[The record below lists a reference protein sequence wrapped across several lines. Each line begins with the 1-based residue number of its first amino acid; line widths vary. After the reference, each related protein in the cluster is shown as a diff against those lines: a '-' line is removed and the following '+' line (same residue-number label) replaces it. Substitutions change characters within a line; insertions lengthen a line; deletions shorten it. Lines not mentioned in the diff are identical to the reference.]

1 MTGSVQF
8 MTARARIALL
18 VVAGA
23 VTLAAALPQF
33 ADAADFKMTVRG
45 SQTFNWSLDGLTSN
59 CEVRRGS
66 GSGTSS
72 FKFKSSSSSPV
83 NVNTRKK
90 HPRIGTSNNATAIG
104 TVTGS
109 FSDTVA
115 TPCDGF
121 YPADPFI
128 APTTGCGDTK
138 EGLRLDLVPR
148 GAFVYVTGPNVPLG
162 PVSTS
167 ATGDCPSPV
176 GTSLLL
182 SSDLTACG
190 DGQNLWQRSWG
201 VAYSGRGLFASK
213 LSISGKRL
221 AKTRKGKTA
230 SITGRAVVDCN
241 VPASFYSGG
250 VTMRGELKYTL
261 SFKRV
266 R

>member
-1 MTGSVQF
+1 M
-8 MTARARIALL
+8 L
-18 VVAGA
+18 VVAGVVA
-23 VTLAAALPQF
+23 LTAALPQF
-33 ADAADFKMTVRG
+33 AAAASFKMTVRG
-45 SQTFNWSLDGLTSN
+45 SQTFSWSLDGLTSS
-59 CEVRRGS
+59 CEVRRGT

-72 FKFKSSSSSPV
+72 FKFKSSSSSLV

-90 HPRIGTSNNATAIG
+90 HPSIGTSNTATATG
-104 TVTGS
+104 TVTGN
-109 FSDTVA
+109 FSDTLA
-115 TPCDGF
+115 TACEGYF
-121 YPADPFI
+121 PADSYI

-162 PVSTS
+162 PVSTAAS
-167 ATGDCPSPV
+167 GDCPSPV
-176 GTSLLL
+176 GSSLLL
-182 SSDLTACG
+182 SSDLSACG

-230 SITGRAVVDCN
+230 QITGRAVVDCN

-250 VTMRGELKYTL
+250 VTMTGELKYTL